1 MSRWTCVRSP
11 PRKTLGSLAKDDS
24 STSIKT
30 LSCRLSPSSEQR
42 KRLLCD
48 FSGTLSCHSLFIG
61 TFSHL
66 WVIKWLIMVTLK
78 KNLSQSTSFRVY
90 LFTFPWRWRHWRQ
103 MTIMPL
109 RNGCKESNE
118 QTRKAFHGKMN
129 SPLLAR
135 LLSLFSVKNG
145 EEFLLK
151 QARDGRRSS
160 IQIIFHISIT

>member
-1 MSRWTCVRSP
+1 MFEARPGRRSGAFA
-11 PRKTLGSLAKDDS
+11 TEDS

-30 LSCRLSPSSEQR
+30 LSCRRLSPSSEQR

-61 TFSHL
+61 TFLHL
-66 WVIKWLIMVTLK
+66 WVIKWLIMVTLE